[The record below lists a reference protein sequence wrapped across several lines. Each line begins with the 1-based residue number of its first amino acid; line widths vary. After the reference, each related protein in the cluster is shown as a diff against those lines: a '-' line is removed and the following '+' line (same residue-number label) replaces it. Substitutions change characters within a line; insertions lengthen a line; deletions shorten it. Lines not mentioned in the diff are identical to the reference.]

1 GYGASDRRRR
11 SPEPKLVGSARR
23 NSPRPKPSGRGLW
36 CEWDTWPGARS
47 LTGKP
52 VRARLALPR
61 EPGCRLC
68 QDVALLTQAMVLTSK
83 APQFL
88 PLGGLLHPSG
98 NRLGGR
104 LELTRQLLGR
114 ASRSHQI
121 DHLSPELRR
130 ISGSVTRHHTP
141 QKSTSRVST
150 KPGQPNMLK
159 AKGDNCSVSRPR

>member
-1 GYGASDRRRR
+1 MRAIVR
-11 SPEPKLVGSARR
+11 
-23 NSPRPKPSGRGLW
+23 
-36 CEWDTWPGARS
+36 WDTRPGARS
-47 LTGKP
+47 RTGKP

-88 PLGGLLHPSG
+88 PLSACRPVNALAGIPLGLLHPSG

-104 LELTRQLLGR
+104 LELARQLFGR

-130 ISGSVTRHHTP
+130 ISGSVAGHQTP
-141 QKSTSRVST
+141 QKSTSRVSI
-150 KPGQPNMLK
+150 KPGQLHL
-159 AKGDNCSVSRPR
+159 SSRFARANVES